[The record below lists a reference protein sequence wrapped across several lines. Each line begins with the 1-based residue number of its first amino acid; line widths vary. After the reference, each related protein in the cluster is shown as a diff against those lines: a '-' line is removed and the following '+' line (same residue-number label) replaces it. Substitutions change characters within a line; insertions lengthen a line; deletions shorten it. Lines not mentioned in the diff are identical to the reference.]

1 MTDSMRITGPVD
13 IKSDSQQRVAFEL
26 MTLISSWEPKEK
38 HPKTRE
44 YFLKLYAQCYSV
56 TIGRTSARALTG
68 EPDSQ

>member
-1 MTDSMRITGPVD
+1 MTDSMRITDPVE
-13 IKSDSQQRVAFEL
+13 IKTDSQQRVAFEL
-26 MTLISSWEPKEK
+26 MTMIHNFEPKDK

-56 TIGRTSARALTG
+56 TIGRTSARAISG